1 MNHYL
6 LPARKAATV
15 PIDNTGLDAAARGQ
29 DPRAQQLRAAVA
41 DRVEQS
47 IESSPDSHLDVNQ
60 VLIQACQETFP
71 AAEKT
76 ACPTK

>member
-29 DPRAQQLRAAVA
+29 EPTGTAVA
-41 DRVEQS
+41 GGGGCGQGR
-47 IESSPDSHLDVNQ
+47 
-60 VLIQACQETFP
+60 
-71 AAEKT
+71 AEHREL
-76 ACPTK
+76 P